1 MWPDHGPVRSALA
14 GKTRDKVPGK
24 LEHFRASDI
33 LPGMNTTRPL
43 LLAALALLPGATAF
57 AFDVALSAEIRLGRV
72 LPPPPPEV
80 IVVEPVGPS
89 GPPPWA
95 PAHGLRRNRDYY
107 YYPEAAVYFRPSD
120 RAWFYLD
127 GGNWRIGAELP
138 NTIRVDFE
146 RSVTLTM
153 ESDRPFEFHRHVT
166 SYYPAA
172 YFKKV
177 KIKSRDAKAEPAK
190 VKEHNESR
198 SKPDSRGNSGDKPGK
213 GKGKG
218 HH

>member
-1 MWPDHGPVRSALA
+1 MKTNRS
-14 GKTRDKVPGK
+14 
-24 LEHFRASDI
+24 
-33 LPGMNTTRPL
+33 L

-80 IVVEPVGPS
+80 IVVGPVGPS

-95 PAHGLRRNRDYY
+95 PAHGFRRNRDYY

-120 RAWFYLD
+120 RVWFYLD
-127 GGNWRIGAELP
+127 GGNWRFGAELP
-138 NTIRVDFE
+138 SAIRVDFE
-146 RSVTLTM
+146 RSVALTM
-153 ESDRPFEFHRHVT
+153 ESDKPFEFHRHVT
-166 SYYPAA
+166 AYYPAV
-172 YFKKV
+172 YFTKV
-177 KIKSRDAKAEPAK
+177 KIKSRDAKAEK
-190 VKEHNESR
+190 VKEQKENRGHPEG
-198 SKPDSRGNSGDKPGK
+198 RGNTGEKPGK